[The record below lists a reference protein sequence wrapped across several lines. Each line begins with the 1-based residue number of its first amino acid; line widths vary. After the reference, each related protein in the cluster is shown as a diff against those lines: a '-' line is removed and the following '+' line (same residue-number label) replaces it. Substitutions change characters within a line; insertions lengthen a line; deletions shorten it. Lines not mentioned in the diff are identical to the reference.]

1 MTMRHKPL
9 TWLLAAVLILTAS
22 VSCSSKPQ
30 STPDTTAPSQ
40 SVDIFT
46 MDKLNQYR
54 GKIVL
59 LNFWAIWCK
68 YCIQEMPDL
77 EAVYRQYRPQGVV
90 VLAVNVTED
99 EAAILDYAAKSSL
112 TFPMLRDTDQLA
124 SKAYKVQAFPT
135 TVFID
140 RQGKVRYTQIGA
152 MQKSFMV
159 EQIEALLH

>member
-1 MTMRHKPL
+1 MRHKPL
-9 TWLLAAVLILTAS
+9 AWLLAAVLVLAAS

-30 STPDTTAPSQ
+30 STPDVTAPPQ
-40 SVDIFT
+40 SVGVFS
-46 MDKLNQYR
+46 MDKLGQYR

-68 YCIQEMPDL
+68 WCRQEMPDL
-77 EAVYRQYRPQGVV
+77 EAVYRQYRDQGVV

-99 EAAILDYAAKSSL
+99 EAAIIDYARQLGL
-112 TFPMLRDTDQLA
+112 TFPMVRDTNQLA

-152 MQKSFMV
+152 MKKSFM
-159 EQIEALLH
+159 EQQIEALLH

>member
-1 MTMRHKPL
+1 
-9 TWLLAAVLILTAS
+9 
-22 VSCSSKPQ
+22 
-30 STPDTTAPSQ
+30 
-40 SVDIFT
+40 

-77 EAVYRQYRPQGVV
+77 EAVYRQYRDQGVV

-99 EAAILDYAAKSSL
+99 EAAILDYAKKSGL

-135 TVFID
+135 TVFMD

-152 MQKSFMV
+152 MKKSFMV
-159 EQIEALLH
+159 QQIEALLH